1 MRQRVGVL
9 CVLSVCFSLTAC
21 REDDGGARGHPPIVG
36 AWQVSI
42 PEAPFPYHVF
52 IFNADGTV
60 QQANPDA
67 GDANTSDSDAM
78 GAWVLEGDG
87 VKGKVVELAAD
98 RATHKFVSRGEI
110 SFLLKKVEK
119 DSFRGTATALFFDA
133 AGKQMRAPV
142 HATMT
147 GQRIVP

>member
-9 CVLSVCFSLTAC
+9 CALSVCFSLTAC
-21 REDDGGARGHPPIVG
+21 RKADGGGKGHQPIVG

-67 GDANTSDSDAM
+67 GDAKTSDSDAM

-87 VKGKVVELAAD
+87 VKGKVVELTAD

-110 SFLLKKVEK
+110 SFNINVAN
-119 DSFRGTATALFFDA
+119 DSFRGHATALFFDA
-133 AGKQMRAPV
+133 GGKQIREPV

>member
-1 MRQRVGVL
+1 MCFG
-9 CVLSVCFSLTAC
+9 LSAC
-21 REDDGGARGHPPIVG
+21 READSGARERQPIVG

-52 IFNADGTV
+52 VFNADGTV

-67 GDANTSDSDAM
+67 GNANTSDSDAM

-87 VKGKVVELAAD
+87 VKGKVVELTAD

-133 AGKQMRAPV
+133 AGKQMRMPV